1 MAQRMMWNQFQA
13 QYRGQA
19 TNGTVVTVDET
30 VMALAL
36 KKAGKGVFDSDWW
49 IESLERV
56 LNHWGI
62 TAQRWVD
69 ATTNTRRAH
78 FSLEDEGLAAEG

>member
-36 KKAGKGVFDSDWW
+36 KKAGKSVFDSDWW
-49 IESLERV
+49 IETLERV

-62 TAQRWVD
+62 NTQRWVD

-78 FSLEDEGLAAEG
+78 FSLEGEAEASG